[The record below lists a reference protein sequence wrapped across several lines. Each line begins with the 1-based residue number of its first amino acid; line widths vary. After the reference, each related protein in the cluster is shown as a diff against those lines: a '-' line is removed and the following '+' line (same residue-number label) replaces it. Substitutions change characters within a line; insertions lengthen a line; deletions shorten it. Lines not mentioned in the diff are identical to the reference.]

1 VGAGL
6 AHEPVPPLPGGGT
19 EEMLNS
25 GILVFSYEL
34 VIRFV
39 TVALIPEPGAHPTT
53 MSYIQQQC

>member
-1 VGAGL
+1 
-6 AHEPVPPLPGGGT
+6 
-19 EEMLNS
+19 
-25 GILVFSYEL
+25 